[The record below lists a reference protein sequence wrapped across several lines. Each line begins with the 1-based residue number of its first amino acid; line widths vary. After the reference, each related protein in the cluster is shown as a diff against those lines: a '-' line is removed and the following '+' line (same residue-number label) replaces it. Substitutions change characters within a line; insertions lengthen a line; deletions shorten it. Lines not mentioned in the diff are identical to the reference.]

1 MPHENGASISV
12 VGNPDW
18 TRTELRNAD
27 RTHTETHN
35 FDRTQTE
42 TRDFDRTHTETRN
55 FDRTQT
61 DARDFDRTQTDA
73 RDFDRAFTKQ
83 RNPDRT
89 PTKWGA
95 IRFPETGSFARLFRG
110 LTPTDGA
117 GIRQG
122 PSGLPGRAR
131 PILELQVWSL
141 MPKKSTDPFMG
152 GLWEALIADRLGP
165 GGNETG
171 WDETN
176 VRIRNRFIKA
186 VRQVLQSGA
195 AFGASTMELPAP
207 KKSAAPAG
215 KPAKGKRRDDRELQ
229 LPLMSSIGKAKRK

>member
-1 MPHENGASISV
+1 
-12 VGNPDW
+12 
-18 TRTELRNAD
+18 
-27 RTHTETHN
+27 
-35 FDRTQTE
+35 
-42 TRDFDRTHTETRN
+42 
-55 FDRTQT
+55 
-61 DARDFDRTQTDA
+61 
-73 RDFDRAFTKQ
+73 
-83 RNPDRT
+83 
-89 PTKWGA
+89 
-95 IRFPETGSFARLFRG
+95 
-110 LTPTDGA
+110 
-117 GIRQG
+117 
-122 PSGLPGRAR
+122 
-131 PILELQVWSL
+131 

-152 GLWEALIADRLGP
+152 GLWEALIADKLGP

-215 KPAKGKRRDDRELQ
+215 KKGKRGDARELQ